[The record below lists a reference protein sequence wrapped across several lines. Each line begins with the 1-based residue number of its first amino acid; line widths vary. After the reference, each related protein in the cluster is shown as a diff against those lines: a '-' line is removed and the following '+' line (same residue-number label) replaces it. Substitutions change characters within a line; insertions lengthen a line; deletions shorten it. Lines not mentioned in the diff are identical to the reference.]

1 MNTITSIYVTAANNR
16 LVQIVVIAIVTD
28 TIFGV
33 LRAIKEKK
41 FNSCVGINGAI
52 RKVAM
57 LFSIVAMVVIDYL
70 VHVNLIAF
78 IPKAAREAMNI
89 ESVGITEFFAIL
101 YIAYETVSIL
111 KNMVLCGLPV
121 KRVWEYVRKVL
132 RRYTEELPAAD
143 QSEEEKEETDEEAAE
158 DDENAYIDGEK
169 DNLDV

>member
-89 ESVGITEFFAIL
+89 EAVGITEFFAIL

-143 QSEEEKEETDEEAAE
+143 QSEEEKEETAEEDAE

>member
-143 QSEEEKEETDEEAAE
+143 QSEEEKEETAEEDAE